1 MLYPFINF
9 ACSLVEVIS
18 FYLIMTASFE
28 RSVRSTAADSLMVL
42 SAGIFYGF
50 FNDQDMAPTGAIL
63 GILAEFIWT
72 KFCLKGKLSHK
83 CFGILLCYLLLL
95 PIDWATMVMASCFH
109 IAGSTPITE
118 AVLNYPSLRVSLMII
133 SKFLLMTMTMA
144 YVTYCRY
151 RKWET
156 ILISR
161 FLFFL
166 TGVFAITVWILL
178 SALCYFRAIYLSI
191 PEWYYRWILVIPI
204 ILAIL
209 YICVLLLS
217 FLLNRA
223 NMAAY
228 RYERI
233 LQRDRLEQRHYENM
247 QILERELQDWKSDT
261 RQQLQILQHQ
271 ISSGSGR
278 TFLWQDTIM
287 QSLIQGK
294 DLLLTGNT
302 VFDSIISQTIK
313 QAREHGISFQTN
325 IQQIDALVMEE
336 TDIVCLMSNLLDNA
350 CEAVEKLDPERR
362 KIYLEMRC
370 HRGCLLI
377 KTENTCL
384 EPVIDSGNHLH
395 TTKSN
400 SKLHG
405 YGINCMKSI
414 VEKYQGMLQYHADH
428 NIFTMKIVLKG
439 DSIHENIRQ

>member
-28 RSVRSTAADSLMVL
+28 RSVRSIAADSLMVL
-42 SAGIFYGF
+42 SVGIFYGF
-50 FNDQDMAPTGAIL
+50 FNDQGIAPTGAAL
-63 GILAEFIWT
+63 GILVEIIWA

-83 CFGILLCYLLLL
+83 CFGILLCYLLII
-95 PIDWATMVMASCFH
+95 PADWTTMVVASCFH
-109 IAGSTPITE
+109 IAGNTPITE
-118 AVLNYPSLRVSLMII
+118 AILNYPSLRASLMII

-151 RKWET
+151 RKRET

-166 TGVFAITVWILL
+166 TGVFAIAIWILL
-178 SALCYFRAIYLSI
+178 SAFFYFRASYFSI
-191 PEWYYRWILVIPI
+191 SEWYYRWILVVPI

-209 YICVLLLS
+209 YILILLLS

-223 NMAAY
+223 NMVAY

-247 QILERELQDWKSDT
+247 QLLEQELRDWKSDT
-261 RQQLQILQHQ
+261 RQQLQILKHQ
-271 ISSGSGR
+271 ISSGSGIP
-278 TFLWQDTIM
+278 FLWQDTVM
-287 QSLIQGK
+287 QSLIQGEN
-294 DLLLTGNT
+294 LLLTGNT
-302 VFDSIISQTIK
+302 VFDIIISQTIK
-313 QAREHGISFQTN
+313 QARGHGISFQTN

-362 KIYLEMRC
+362 QIYLEIRC
-370 HRGCLLI
+370 QSGCLLI
-377 KTENTCL
+377 KTENPCL

-405 YGINCMKSI
+405 YGIKCMKSI
-414 VEKYQGMLQYHADH
+414 VEKYQGMLQYHAEH

-439 DSIHENIRQ
+439 DSVHENI